1 MSTSFDGLISKVKEC
16 GQKTVSVAVAQDSAV
31 LEAVRAAKDSGIA
44 NADLVGH
51 AEKSKAAAAQ
61 DGSEMS

>member
-31 LEAVRAAKDSGIA
+31 LEAVRAAKDPR
-44 NADLVGH
+44 H
-51 AEKSKAAAAQ
+51 CQ
-61 DGSEMS
+61 CRPRRR